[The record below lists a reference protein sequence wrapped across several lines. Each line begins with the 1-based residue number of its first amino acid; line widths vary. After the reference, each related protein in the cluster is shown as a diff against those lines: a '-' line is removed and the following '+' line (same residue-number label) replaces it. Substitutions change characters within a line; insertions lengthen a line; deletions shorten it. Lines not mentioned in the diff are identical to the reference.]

1 MIISASRRTDIPA
14 FHSEWM
20 MNRLRAGY
28 ALVRNPVSRTTV
40 HRVDLTRGNVDCIV
54 FMTKDPGPMVD
65 NMREVARMGH
75 TALFQVTLTPYGKDL
90 EPGVRFKADINDSC
104 MDMAGIIGRDRMV
117 WRYDPVILNAG
128 ISMEYHRRKFSMM
141 CSEASQWTDRC
152 VFSFVDIYGRLLG
165 LEGAGVIRRVSPEEM
180 DAFARMA
187 SEVARDHGM
196 TLSCCCPRRDLSRF
210 GIEPRGCLD
219 AATLRSLDIPYDS
232 ARSDLREGCLCVRSV
247 DIGEYGTCGHGCVY
261 CYAGGDGGIRRLYSD
276 DTELLWGA
284 VMPRDRVVDMRG
296 RDAERLDR
304 YT

>member
-65 NMREVARMGH
+65 NMREIARMGH

-90 EPGVRFKADINDSC
+90 EPGVRFKADVNDSC
-104 MDMAGIIGRDRMV
+104 LDMAGIIGRDRMV

-128 ISMEYHRRKFSMM
+128 ISLEYHRRKFSMM

-180 DAFARMA
+180 DAFAGMA
-187 SEVARDHGM
+187 SDQ
-196 TLSCCCPRRDLSRF
+196 
-210 GIEPRGCLD
+210 
-219 AATLRSLDIPYDS
+219 RSAI
-232 ARSDLREGCLCVRSV
+232 
-247 DIGEYGTCGHGCVY
+247 
-261 CYAGGDGGIRRLYSD
+261 
-276 DTELLWGA
+276 
-284 VMPRDRVVDMRG
+284 
-296 RDAERLDR
+296 
-304 YT
+304 

>member
-1 MIISASRRTDIPA
+1 
-14 FHSEWM
+14 
-20 MNRLRAGY
+20 
-28 ALVRNPVSRTTV
+28 
-40 HRVDLTRGNVDCIV
+40 
-54 FMTKDPGPMVD
+54 
-65 NMREVARMGH
+65 
-75 TALFQVTLTPYGKDL
+75 
-90 EPGVRFKADINDSC
+90 
-104 MDMAGIIGRDRMV
+104 MAGIIGRDRMV

-128 ISMEYHRRKFSMM
+128 ISLEYHRRKFSMM

-180 DAFARMA
+180 DAFAGMA

-284 VMPRDRVVDMRG
+284 VMPRDRVVDLRG